1 MFLLVPAYPG
11 CPGSKAVKRSLL
23 LLLLLALDY
32 SISDTSCLWSQ
43 LENQEWMRHVGD
55 LPDNVRTALSS
66 GRKNFGL

>member
-1 MFLLVPAYPG
+1 MCV
-11 CPGSKAVKRSLL
+11 
-23 LLLLLALDY
+23 ALDY